1 MIRIEMNPND
11 QKDILDM
18 LEYASQMKEQN
29 KPEQKTNKWDDSK
42 YWIMRIEQLKEVVKG
57 RNTSDS
63 LYVSSLPTPMPTK
76 EEKSRQKYQRKKL
89 ENDIFNGKDW
99 YENNYFQF

>member
-18 LEYASQMKEQN
+18 LKYASEMKEQN
-29 KPEQKTNKWDDSK
+29 KPLLKGSNKWDDSK
-42 YWIMRIEQLKEVVKG
+42 YWIMRIEQLKEIVNG
-57 RNTSDS
+57 RNDSYS
-63 LYVSSLPTPMPTK
+63 LYTSSLPTPMPTK
-76 EEKSRQKYQRKKL
+76 EEKSKQKYQRMKL

-99 YENNYFQF
+99 YENNDF